1 MKKDLDPKIS
11 IIIPVHNAE
20 KYIEKAVQSV
30 VEQSYTNWELFLVEN
45 GSKDS
50 SLKISRELAEKNEKI
65 QLIEEKRKGVGFAR
79 NTGLDNATGEY
90 ILFIDADDYLT
101 DSNVFQRYINIIEQT
116 KTDIIVSNYARLWKE
131 KLLPAAEHSLFSVY
145 NPDSEEF
152 RFRGFFSVG
161 TLSYVWGKLYRKSFL
176 DKNNIVFSDGNPKTA
191 RAILIGEAPG
201 ENEDKTGTPFVGRA
215 GKLLNEFLEKA
226 EISREKDL
234 YIINTVKC
242 RPPKNRVPTD
252 SEKAACEEY
261 LLKQIETIDPKIMI
275 FCGATALKSFYP
287 QKTAISKIRG
297 EVLELEIGGKKR
309 KCIPI
314 FHPSYLLRY
323 HSLEEGS
330 PRDLMLKDLK
340 KIQDLIKV

>member
-1 MKKDLDPKIS
+1 MKAKKLD
-11 IIIPVHNAE
+11 
-20 KYIEKAVQSV
+20 
-30 VEQSYTNWELFLVEN
+30 ELKN
-45 GSKDS
+45 KC
-50 SLKISRELAEKNEKI
+50 LKCKKCEL
-65 QLIEEKRKGVGFAR
+65 
-79 NTGLDNATGEY
+79 GE
-90 ILFIDADDYLT
+90 T
-101 DSNVFQRYINIIEQT
+101 R
-116 KTDIIVSNYARLWKE
+116 
-131 KLLPAAEHSLFSVY
+131 
-145 NPDSEEF
+145 
-152 RFRGFFSVG
+152 
-161 TLSYVWGKLYRKSFL
+161 
-176 DKNNIVFSDGNPKTA
+176 NNIVFSDGNPKTA

-201 ENEDKTGTPFVGRA
+201 ENEDKTGMPFVGRA